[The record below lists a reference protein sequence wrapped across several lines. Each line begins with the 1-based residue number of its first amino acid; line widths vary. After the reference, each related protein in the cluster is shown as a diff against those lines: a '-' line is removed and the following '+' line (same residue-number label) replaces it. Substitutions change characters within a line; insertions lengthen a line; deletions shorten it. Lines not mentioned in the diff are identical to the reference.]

1 MSTIMSDRGKL
12 KLDTKSDIVRCLE
25 DATEE
30 QDDII
35 PSVEVVMLDG
45 PDIMNELKHAD
56 ARTFREYA
64 QDVFLPYVE
73 HQLSKSHI
81 IYVVR
86 DNYTDQVL

>member
-1 MSTIMSDRGKL
+1 M
-12 KLDTKSDIVRCLE
+12 DTKSDIVRCLE

-35 PSVEVVMLDG
+35 PSVEVVVLDG
-45 PDIMNELKHAD
+45 PDIMNELKHAA

-64 QDVFLPYVE
+64 QDVFVPYEE
-73 HQLSKSHI
+73 HQLSRSHI